1 MTSYESPTS
10 RLVQQELG
18 ACALIQDLLPLYIE
32 GEVTPASRD
41 LIAEHIA
48 HCDRCAGFLAGA
60 RSVREQLRR
69 ETTLRETS
77 VGHDQA
83 ARQAIITG
91 QRRVMALALGIFALL
106 FLSMA
111 AAAVAIGFFRSA
123 GAPAP
128 APIVEPAGMPSI
140 VPFADPQLFDAELR
154 RRADQDAAR
163 QQRMHELDQ
172 LAPQDP
178 LDFPTPVPEAPPDLQ
193 P

>member
-69 ETTLRETS
+69 EATLRETS

-91 QRRVMALALGIFALL
+91 QRRVMALALGVFALL

-111 AAAVAIGFFRSA
+111 ATAVAIGFF
-123 GAPAP
+123 
-128 APIVEPAGMPSI
+128 
-140 VPFADPQLFDAELR
+140 
-154 RRADQDAAR
+154 
-163 QQRMHELDQ
+163 
-172 LAPQDP
+172 
-178 LDFPTPVPEAPPDLQ
+178 
-193 P
+193 

>member
-48 HCDRCAGFLAGA
+48 HCDRCAGYLAGA

-69 ETTLRETS
+69 EATLRETS

-91 QRRVMALALGIFALL
+91 QRRVMALALGVFGLL

-111 AAAVAIGFFRSA
+111 ATAVAIGFFRNTA
-123 GAPAP
+123 APAP
-128 APIVEPAGMPSI
+128 VPIVEPASMPSM

-154 RRADQDAAR
+154 WRADQDAAR

-172 LAPQDP
+172 LTPQDP
-178 LDFPTPVPEAPPDLQ
+178 RGFPTPVPEGPPVL